1 MTNDNKKPCILCKFG
16 CGQQV
21 SFEYRDFSDGYSYV
35 IYRNFDD
42 DNFHDCPQ
50 IPHHQLNWT
59 HNSSKIIL
67 EMQNKGMDIKNEV
80 NNSEFRKFF
89 WSDMEFHSLKMRFTD
104 DKSKNNESK
113 KREHRRSLEAAKVM
127 CSILPIPFFRLYYS
141 RETNTTYL
149 LTRLAED
156 YQKNGDYDNA
166 SIALAIQNEITGD
179 QTDRIIELQNII
191 AKKYNMPELSPVS
204 DILEKMNLEFP
215 NKLKS
220 DNFENE
226 IGVLEEEYHEEM
238 QKESKKRREKMDGKI
253 ADWKLAKFNLLKRV
267 DIDKKWSD
275 KIFEHSQKNKTDKA
289 EQINEFLKQLRER
302 KFITPKWK
310 DEQRGLNKL
319 QKHARDELKKNKHT
333 NEESLNREIKEIS
346 TVNEIREKIR
356 KVERMLKLF
365 VLKSFNDDM
374 NQFKEKFSKIC
385 EEAERK
391 REKSK
396 IDTLDVPEGNI
407 MDYITLGAII
417 SIITRKEYSK
427 YFPKWIFTYNA
438 MLHNITSFRNNTDHY
453 TGKNI
458 EEFFANEDKIMVDI
472 YCNKILNLLNKF
484 NNQ

>member
-1 MTNDNKKPCILCKFG
+1 MVTEIDMTNDGKKPCILCKFG

-21 SFEYRDFSDGYSYV
+21 SFDYREFSDGYSYV
-35 IYRNFDD
+35 IYRDFDD
-42 DNFHDCPQ
+42 GNFHDCPE
-50 IPHHQLNWT
+50 IPHHELNWSQ
-59 HNSSKIIL
+59 NSAEIIL

-80 NNSEFRKFF
+80 NNSEFKKLF
-89 WSDMEFHSLKMRFTD
+89 WRNVEFHSVNMIISD
-104 DKSKNNESK
+104 DESENTEAEK
-113 KREHRRSLEAAKVM
+113 VEHRRELEAAKVM
-127 CSILPIPFFRLYYS
+127 CSILPIPFFRLFQS
-141 RETNTTYL
+141 RESNTTYL
-149 LTRLAED
+149 LTKLAEK

-166 SIALAIQNEITGD
+166 SIALSIQNEITHD
-179 QTDRIIELQNII
+179 QTDRIIELQNLI
-191 AKKYNMPELSPVS
+191 AKKSNMPELDPVQ
-204 DILEKMNLEFP
+204 DVLEKMNIM
-215 NKLKS
+215 KLDLMK
-220 DNFENE
+220 EKME
-226 IGVLEEEYHEEM
+226 
-238 QKESKKRREKMDGKI
+238 KESKKHREKMDGKK
-253 ADWKLAKFNLLKRV
+253 ADWELAKFNLLKRV

-275 KIFEHSQKNKTDKA
+275 KIFEHQKNKTDKEA
-289 EQINEFLKQLRER
+289 EQINELIRELREK
-302 KFITPKWK
+302 KFMTPKWK
-310 DEQRGLNKL
+310 AEQRGLDKL
-319 QKHARDELKKNKHT
+319 RKHARHELKKIKHT

-356 KVERMLKLF
+356 EVERMLKLF
-365 VLKSFNDDM
+365 ISKSFNDDM
-374 NQFKEKFSKIC
+374 NQFKEIFPQIC

-417 SIITRKEYSK
+417 SIITRQEYSK
-427 YFPKWIFTYNA
+427 YFPKWIFTYNT